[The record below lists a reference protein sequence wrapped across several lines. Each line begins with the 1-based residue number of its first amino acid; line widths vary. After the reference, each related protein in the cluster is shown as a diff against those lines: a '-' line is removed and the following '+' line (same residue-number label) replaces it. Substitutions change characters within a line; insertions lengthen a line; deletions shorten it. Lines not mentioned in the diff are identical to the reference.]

1 MLERLKKRYIGDKAF
16 YRMIFMIVIPIVVQ
30 NAITNF
36 VSLLDNIMVGQVG
49 TEQMSGVSIANQ
61 LMFVY
66 NLCIF
71 GGYGGIGIFTAQF
84 HGADDPEGIRYT
96 VRLKMILG
104 VLLVGL
110 ALVIFLLLD
119 EPLIGLFLHDGSQTG
134 DLALTLEAGRKY
146 LRVMLLGLLPFAVT
160 QAYTSTLRE
169 VGETVLPMKAGIAAV
184 LVNLFFNWLLI
195 YGHWGFP
202 ELGVQGAAAAT
213 VISRCVECA
222 VVVIWSHRHETRF
235 RFISGLWSSL
245 RVPLTLTGSIARR
258 GMPLLINETLWSLS
272 VTMVNQCYSTR
283 GLAVVAGMN
292 IASTIVNLFNVIF
305 LAMGNS
311 VGIVVGKLLGRGD
324 RQGAVDTDRKMI
336 FFGFVSCIFI
346 GFAMYLLA
354 PLFPRLYNTTDEV
367 RDLAVFMIRVA
378 GVMMPFN
385 SIVHASYF
393 TLRCGG
399 KTMIT
404 FLFDCV
410 FMCVVNLPLAY
421 CLAHFTGL
429 DIRPF
434 YAICQSLDLLKAVLG
449 ICLVRKGI
457 WINNI
462 VGKTM
467 EST

>member
-1 MLERLKKRYIGDKAF
+1 MLARLKKRYIGDKAF
-16 YRMIFMIVIPIVVQ
+16 YRMILMIVVPIVVQ

-84 HGADDPEGIRYT
+84 HGADDPDGIRYT

-104 VLLVGL
+104 VVLTVL
-110 ALVIFLLLD
+110 AVSIFLFLD
-119 EPLIGLFLHDGSQTG
+119 APLIGLFLHDGSQSG
-134 DLALTLEAGRKY
+134 DLAQTLEAGQRY

-160 QAYTSTLRE
+160 QVYTSSLRE
-169 VGETVLPMKAGIAAV
+169 VGETLLPMKAGIAAV

-202 ELGVQGAAAAT
+202 ELGVQGAAVAT

-222 VVVIWSHRHETRF
+222 VVVIWTHRHGARF
-235 RFISGLWSSL
+235 RFVDGLWKSL
-245 RVPLTLTGSIARR
+245 KVPLPLTGAVIRR
-258 GMPLLINETLWSLS
+258 ATPLLINETLWSLC
-272 VTMVNQCYSTR
+272 VTTINQCYSTR

-292 IASTIVNLFNVIF
+292 IASTIVNLFSVIF
-305 LAMGNS
+305 MAMGNS
-311 VGIVVGKLLGRGD
+311 VGIVVGRLLGKGD
-324 RQGAVDTDRKMI
+324 RQDAVDTDRKMI
-336 FFGFVSCIFI
+336 FAGFCSCILI
-346 GFAMYLLA
+346 GALMFLLA

-378 GVMMPFN
+378 AVMMPFN
-385 SIVHASYF
+385 SITHASYF

-399 KTMIT
+399 KTMVT

-410 FMCVVNLPLAY
+410 FMCVVNLPTAY
-421 CLAHFTGL
+421 CLAHFTAL

-434 YAICQSLDLLKAVLG
+434 YAICQSLDLFKSMLG
-449 ICLVRKGI
+449 ICLVKKGI

-462 VGKTM
+462 VGKNM
-467 EST
+467 EEA